1 MKAGAMGRI
10 FAAAA
15 IVGLALGGYATGASA
30 QGVAPEAAKKFITE
44 MGTRTVATLEK
55 QGNVGQRNN
64 EFTRIMI
71 EALDFEALALST
83 LGKMAR
89 TVTPADKKEF
99 TRLFAAYVIDVA
111 IEKFGSIHITG
122 FGVGAVRQQPNGDV
136 KVNTAINRSG
146 DKPISV
152 DWRVRNTNGAPRI
165 NDMEIEGY
173 SLSIHYQGEFQ
184 RAGVSTVGGLIQR
197 LKDLTSNSKAM
208 PAVQQAMK

>member
-1 MKAGAMGRI
+1 L
-10 FAAAA
+10 AAAA
-15 IVGLALGGYATGASA
+15 VF
-30 QGVAPEAAKKFITE
+30 GVALAGWAPADAQNIAPDVAKKFIND
-44 MGTRTVATLEK
+44 MGNRTVTTLAQ
-55 QGNVGQRNN
+55 QGNVAQRNN
-64 EFTRIMI
+64 DFTTIMI

-89 TVTPADKKEF
+89 NITPADKKEF

-111 IEKFGSIHITG
+111 IEKFGSIQITG
-122 FGVGAVRQQPNGDV
+122 FGIGEVKQQPNGDV

-146 DKPISV
+146 DKPIAV
-152 DWRVRNTNGAPRI
+152 DWRVRNTEGKPRI

-173 SLSIHYQGEFQ
+173 SLSIHYRGEFE
-184 RAGVSTVGGLIQR
+184 RAGVSTVQGLIGR

>member
-1 MKAGAMGRI
+1 MQTGATVRI
-10 FAAAA
+10 LAAAA
-15 IVGLALGGYATGASA
+15 MVGLALGGSA
-30 QGVAPEAAKKFITE
+30 DAQNIAPEAAKKFIAD
-44 MGTRTVATLEK
+44 MGGRTVATLEK
-55 QGNVGQRNN
+55 QGNPAQRNN

-71 EALDFEALALST
+71 DALDFEALALST

-89 TVTPADKKEF
+89 NITPADKKEF

-111 IEKFGSIHITG
+111 IERFGNLQISG
-122 FGVGAVRQQPNGDV
+122 FGIGEVRLMPNGDV

-152 DWRVRNTNGAPRI
+152 DWRVRNTAGSPRI

-184 RAGVSTVGGLIQR
+184 RAGVSTVGGLIKR
-197 LKDLTSNSKAM
+197 LQDLTSDSKAM